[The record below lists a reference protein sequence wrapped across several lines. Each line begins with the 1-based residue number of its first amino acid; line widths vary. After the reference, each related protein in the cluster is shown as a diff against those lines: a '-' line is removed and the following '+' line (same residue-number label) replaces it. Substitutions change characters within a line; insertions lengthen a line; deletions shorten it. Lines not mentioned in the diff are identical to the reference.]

1 MRNTRR
7 IKIWWP
13 TRPVSLRLEHIAFM
27 RSLLRQTFF
36 EQDFTAS
43 GPGLVILHNLMT
55 SEGWL
60 YLAVA
65 IEHLL
70 NGD

>member
-13 TRPVSLRLEHIAFM
+13 KRPVSLRLEHIAFM

-36 EQDFTAS
+36 EQGFTAS
-43 GPGLVILHNLMT
+43 GPGLVILHT
-55 SEGWL
+55 WWPAKAGFIWQWL
-60 YLAVA
+60 LITY
-65 IEHLL
+65 
-70 NGD
+70 